1 MVFLW
6 VVGGALKLQ
15 NKRRKGKGMT
25 EFLVRR
31 FVKNYEHTETVAVRT
46 AYGVLASMVGI
57 FCNVFL
63 FLVKG
68 GIGIVLHSISVTAD
82 AFNNLSDAGSSI
94 IGLVGVKMAEKPADE
109 EHPFGHGRIE
119 YIAALIVAFIVL
131 EVGFTFLK
139 DAIGKIRQPEILK
152 FNTVSV
158 VILMFS
164 IGVKIWLAF
173 FNRKLGKKINSKVMM
188 ATAADAMGD
197 VATTTATILSVLFFR
212 VTGINI
218 DGFVGIGVALV
229 VMWAGVGIA
238 KDTLE
243 PLIGEAVPQET
254 CDEIT
259 KFVESYDGIVGTHD
273 LLVHN
278 YGPGRSM
285 ASIHAEVPNDVN
297 IEVSHE
303 VIDKIERD
311 ARKYLGTYLLIHMDP
326 IETKD
331 QDVIKVR
338 KKVEDIVTQADPD
351 ASIHDFRM
359 VSGEHRINLI
369 FDMVLPHGYDKEEE
383 NTLQRLVTEKIH
395 RLGERYQCVITMEK
409 SFVAE
414 SKEK

>member
-1 MVFLW
+1 
-6 VVGGALKLQ
+6 
-15 NKRRKGKGMT
+15 MT

-68 GIGIVLHSISVTAD
+68 AIGIVLHSISVTAD

-338 KKVEDIVTQADPD
+338 KKVEHIVTQADPD

-395 RLGERYQCVITMEK
+395 RLDERYQCVITMEK